1 MSIRER
7 QRGQHSQRPLQL
19 VSTQAVQKRA
29 CPQGTK
35 ATPAGEAIKYTS
47 HVEKVE
53 FVAGAAAVVGV
64 VVVGADE
71 LGV

>member
-7 QRGQHSQRPLQL
+7 QRGQPAPIATK

-35 ATPAGEAIKYTS
+35 ATPAGEAIKHTS
-47 HVEKVE
+47 HVEKYKV
-53 FVAGAAAVVGV
+53 VAGAAAVVGV

>member
-7 QRGQHSQRPLQL
+7 QRGQPAPIATK
-19 VSTQAVQKRA
+19 VSTQLVQKQA

-35 ATPAGEAIKYTS
+35 ATPSGEAIKYIS
-47 HVEKVE
+47 HVEKDEV
-53 FVAGAAAVVGV
+53 VAGAAAVVGV